1 LGLQSFCVIEEVGNT
16 GDEGLAGPHPSWFG
30 WGEKRKVENDLK
42 KTCWEGRDV
51 EPRL

>member
-1 LGLQSFCVIEEVGNT
+1 MLEIRLWQERT
-16 GDEGLAGPHPSWFG
+16 HSWFG
-30 WGEKRKVENDLK
+30 WEEKRKVENDLK